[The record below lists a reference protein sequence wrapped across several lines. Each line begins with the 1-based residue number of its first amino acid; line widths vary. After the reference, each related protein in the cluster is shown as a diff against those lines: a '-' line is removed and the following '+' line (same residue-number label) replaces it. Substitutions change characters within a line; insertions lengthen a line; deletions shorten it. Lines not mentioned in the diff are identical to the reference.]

1 MFFCE
6 QDGYLSLMRN
16 MYRIILGSGNIHFT
30 QCQEQG
36 IIGVDYVFNTSLTP
50 FLADSWAESRTMMKP
65 TYMRFNPEKTPV
77 GAGLS
82 CGALWTLGRRMQRGD
97 IVFTPDGKGN
107 YFVGEISGDYQYVPE
122 SFFPHQREINWQVP
136 TFPRSEMSEEL
147 KRATGAT
154 LSLIDVTKFEN
165 EILTLIGKPTVPTPI
180 DPDVEDASAFVLE
193 KHLED
198 FLIYNWG
205 QTELSKKYDL
215 VTDEGVVVAQQYP
228 SDTGPIDIL
237 ALSKDKKEYLVIEL
251 KKGKTSD
258 VVVGQTLRYM
268 GFVKNVLAINK
279 ENVRGVIIALED
291 DLRLRNAVSMVET
304 IDFYRYEINFKLNP
318 I

>member
-1 MFFCE
+1 
-6 QDGYLSLMRN
+6 MRN
-16 MYRIILGSGNIHFT
+16 IYRIILGRGNVHFSE
-30 QCQEQG
+30 CQNLG
-36 IIGVDYVFNTSLTP
+36 IIGVDYVFDTSLTP
-50 FLADSWAESRTMMKP
+50 FLADTYAESRDLMKS
-65 TYMRFNPEKTPV
+65 TYMGFNPDKTPV

-97 IVFTPDGKGN
+97 IVLTPDGKGN
-107 YFVGEISGDYQYVPE
+107 YFVGEICGDYQFVPE
-122 SFFPHQREINWQVP
+122 SFFPHQREVKWQIS

-154 LSLIDVTKFEN
+154 LSLIDVTKFES
-165 EILTLIGKPTVPTPI
+165 EIAVLIGHSPIPSPI
-180 DPDVEDASAFVLE
+180 DPEIEDASAFVLE

-198 FLIYNWG
+198 FLIFNWN
-205 QTELSKKYDL
+205 QTELSRKYDL

-237 ALSKDKKEYLVIEL
+237 AISKDKTQFLVIEL

-268 GFVKNVLAINK
+268 GFVKNQLAVNG
-279 ENVRGVIIALED
+279 ETVRGAVIALED
-291 DLRLRNAVSMVET
+291 DLRLRNALSMVDSIE
-304 IDFYRYEINFKLNP
+304 FYRYQIDFKLNP
-318 I
+318 VNT